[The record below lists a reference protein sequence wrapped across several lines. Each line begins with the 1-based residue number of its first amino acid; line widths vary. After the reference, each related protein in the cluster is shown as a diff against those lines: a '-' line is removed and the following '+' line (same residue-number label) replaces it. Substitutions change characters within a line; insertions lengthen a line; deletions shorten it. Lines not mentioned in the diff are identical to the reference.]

1 MLGLVH
7 SGRGHSADAVA
18 AVVSAV
24 EGRHLAAVAVVVAR
38 VKGGGP
44 ANVASVGVIEVTT
57 TAVAGPTLICRK
69 EFNKQTFLEGSGK
82 YCCYLVSR
90 QVLTLCAGCCH
101 THCSRWCFLRPS
113 YIFKMQF

>member
-24 EGRHLAAVAVVVAR
+24 EGRHLAAVAVVVAS
-38 VKGGGP
+38 VEGGRP

-57 TAVAGPTLICRK
+57 TAVTGPTLICRK
-69 EFNKQTFLEGSGK
+69 EFNKQTF
-82 YCCYLVSR
+82 
-90 QVLTLCAGCCH
+90 
-101 THCSRWCFLRPS
+101 FP
-113 YIFKMQF
+113 F